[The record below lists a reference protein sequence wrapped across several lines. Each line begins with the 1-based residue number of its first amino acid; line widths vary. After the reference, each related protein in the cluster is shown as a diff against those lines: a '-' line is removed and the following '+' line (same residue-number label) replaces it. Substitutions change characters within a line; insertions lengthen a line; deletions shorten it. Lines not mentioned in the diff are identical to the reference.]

1 MAEKFIAT
9 FSVIEFQ
16 LMLVPIL
23 LLLLG
28 QQKYEIL
35 GEHDKNHDK
44 YNLIS
49 IRWSLSYRAGKIDR
63 ITIDQKHWSIFS
75 GTI

>member
-35 GEHDKNHDK
+35 GEP
-44 YNLIS
+44 
-49 IRWSLSYRAGKIDR
+49 W
-63 ITIDQKHWSIFS
+63 QEPWQV
-75 GTI
+75 